1 MPRLREFGVTTG
13 RVISTL
19 AVLTA
24 AALAS
29 GCTVAAAPAGLAGFG
44 NAGNPLIRD
53 RHTADPAPLV
63 VGDRLYLYVGHDEA
77 RGEQMFNITEWLA
90 YSTTDMQD
98 WTYHGPIMRPT
109 DFSWASRDAWASQ
122 VHEKNGR
129 YWFYTAVEHDEAQGS
144 HGKAIGVAVADN
156 PLGPFRDALG
166 RPLVKNE
173 DTAGPH
179 HWDDIDPTVWTNK
192 NGKSYL
198 FWGNANLYMAEL
210 ADDMVSFAGPIQ
222 QIALPDFVEGPWV
235 FERDG
240 TYYLAYASM
249 DQRLGPDERISYA
262 TAPSIT
268 GPWTRQGEITGS
280 AANSFTIHPGIAKF
294 KGEWYLFYH
303 VGTLT
308 VGDQPGGLGRRAVA
322 VERLRF
328 DGEGRI
334 LPVEQTKAGILAE

>member
-1 MPRLREFGVTTG
+1 MGWVGTIHAVKRRIFKALALVTL
-13 RVISTL
+13 S
-19 AVLTA
+19 AM
-24 AALAS
+24 AS
-29 GCTVAAAPAGLAGFG
+29 GCMSVNAPERLNSFANG
-44 NAGNPLIRD
+44 GNPLIRD

-98 WTYHGPIMRPT
+98 WTYHGSIMRPT

-122 VHEKNGR
+122 VHEKDGR

-156 PLGPFRDALG
+156 PLGPFTDALG

-179 HWDDIDPTVWTNK
+179 HWDDIDPSVWTDAD
-192 NGKSYL
+192 GKSYL

-222 QIALPDFVEGPWV
+222 QIDLPDFVEGPWV

-240 TYYLAYASM
+240 IYYLAYASM

-262 TAPSIT
+262 TSPSIT

-280 AANSFTIHPGIAKF
+280 AANSFTIHPGIAQF
-294 KGEWYLFYH
+294 MGEWYLFYH

-328 DGEGRI
+328 DDAGRI
-334 LPVEQTKAGILAE
+334 LRIEQTQAGILGE